1 MSELA
6 PAPNMNY
13 SEMQDAL
20 ENLYRMT
27 QELETLVHRLVPV
40 VDELEQVPNRSQ
52 KLIEQLFQF
61 LRGIQG
67 LQTQTTSDLS
77 KAHEAM
83 AQLTNR
89 LEALEAA
96 QQTRDQ
102 QMKDLIQV
110 VKEREA
116 SQGKLESRVNAL
128 IELLSQTVSPSLT

>member
-1 MSELA
+1 MSKPPSEA
-6 PAPNMNY
+6 NIDQP
-13 SEMQDAL
+13 EMQDAL

-40 VDELEQVPNRSQ
+40 VDDLEQIPDRSQ

-61 LRGIQG
+61 LRGIQA

-128 IELLSQTVSPSLT
+128 IELLNQTVSPSLT